1 MRRRRLKMPCCG
13 SRRQQFWTTPQAS
26 ATSRIPET
34 ASGLAPVQRPG
45 ISFVFESLATVMITG
60 SVTGKRYHFAHA
72 GARVAVDPRDAP
84 GLRGEV
90 VIRRS

>member
-1 MRRRRLKMPCCG
+1 MSCCG
-13 SRRQQFWTTPQAS
+13 SRRQQFWTTPPAS
-26 ATSRIPET
+26 AAQSMPVNP
-34 ASGLAPVQRPG
+34 AGLAPVQRPG
-45 ISFVFESLATVMITG
+45 SAFIFEGLATVMIIG

-84 GLRGEV
+84 GLRGKP